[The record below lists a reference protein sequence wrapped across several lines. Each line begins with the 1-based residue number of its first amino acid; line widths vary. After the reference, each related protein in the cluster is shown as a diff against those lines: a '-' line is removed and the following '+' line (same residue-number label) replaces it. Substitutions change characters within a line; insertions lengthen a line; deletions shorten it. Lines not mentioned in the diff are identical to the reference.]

1 MSSRFVAGLCKGWV
15 WVLLIG
21 IGATGW
27 SGRVEAEVGPDCPW
41 VENWEDE
48 KGVKV
53 GIYGAFFSGKRYS
66 FRTKAM
72 ANLAEACGASHE
84 AEVFRKAIN
93 EMRFRAGVRW
103 FTGTIAVFLPMLPF
117 PDATAEER
125 AFIDK
130 EAAQKGAFFSG
141 FLFTLTLMNLAEN
154 ENPPYLNKNYRD
166 VRNASK
172 GLNGSFRSFQAK
184 VRTEQQEAQAL
195 VDMCHSDANSFIE
208 SFKLAEN
215 CKALRLMLPQ
225 TPKMKPWLADLLPR
239 RDSIGDW
246 EAEHLLAYISG
257 EFADKKPECEQAID
271 VSGRGLSNLTKNKI
285 ASLNA
290 QAGACHKTLG
300 LFTLWSEWGGFS
312 TAVDN
317 SETVRAAETAIE
329 QIAKSTGLMRDR
341 LRELEERI
349 HFGEAVSHCRQAKA
363 SVLPTSGKSPNHT
376 SPHWPAAIKLCTTTL
391 NLWSEQ
397 WPKSEQRELQS
408 WIKKIKSKKRNEER
422 AAARKKAKKS
432 KEGARIIA
440 EWSRYRSRCER
451 ECRSWGNRTKKW
463 ECRSGRISG
472 TTVPR
477 RGHKSEGMAMPGGW
491 DWLDMVGGGNLN
503 QSKCKCVPNV
513 RLPDGCTDWIVY

>member
-1 MSSRFVAGLCKGWV
+1 V
-15 WVLLIG
+15 G
-21 IGATGW
+21 IGAAGW
-27 SGRVEAEVGPDCPW
+27 SGRVEAAVGPDCPW

-103 FTGTIAVFLPMLPF
+103 FTAVALIPVPIL
-117 PDATAEER
+117 
-125 AFIDK
+125 
-130 EAAQKGAFFSG
+130 AQKEDVKDGFNPKEGAQALAVISLG
-141 FLFTLTLMNLAEN
+141 LYTLSFVDIDEDDQGTFYIKNYWGVREASKQ
-154 ENPPYLNKNYRD
+154 LNKF
-166 VRNASK
+166 
-172 GLNGSFRSFQAK
+172 FRKFQAK
-184 VRTEQQEAQAL
+184 TRTEQQDAQAL
-195 VDMCHSDANSFIE
+195 FDTCHSDSSSFTQ
-208 SFKLAEN
+208 SFKLAKD
-215 CKALRLMLPQ
+215 CKSLRLMLPQ
-225 TPKMKPWLADLLPR
+225 TPKTKPWLAGLLPR

-257 EFADKKPECEQAID
+257 EFADKKPECEQAINME
-271 VSGRGLSNLTKNKI
+271 GRGLSNLTENKM

-440 EWSRYRSRCER
+440 EWSRYRYR
-451 ECRSWGNRTKKW
+451 
-463 ECRSGRISG
+463 
-472 TTVPR
+472 
-477 RGHKSEGMAMPGGW
+477 
-491 DWLDMVGGGNLN
+491 
-503 QSKCKCVPNV
+503 
-513 RLPDGCTDWIVY
+513 